1 MSANPST
8 HDIPNGVG
16 LRGQKYKKYTIINTC
31 ILFKN
36 EIMVFVTIYGLV
48 NPVHNET
55 SDKKEMEMILQRFL
69 HVERTEKRRL
79 SLISVHLLLN

>member
-1 MSANPST
+1 MSANPPS

-31 ILFKN
+31 ILFKS
-36 EIMVFVTIYGLV
+36 EIMVFITIYGLV
-48 NPVHNET
+48 NPVHHET
-55 SDKKEMEMILQRFL
+55 SDKKKMEIILQRFL
-69 HVERTEKRRL
+69 HDGRTEKRRL